1 MKKLLLCIVALFI
14 IIPTAFAQEDAPVI
28 SPALVEQ
35 LDTIEAQTAELR
47 GLNALQPVTRLFP
60 SRQEVIDFVTA
71 DINEQLNQQIA
82 FEELQ
87 FYRAFDFVD
96 APLDL
101 LDVYINLLGS
111 QVAGFYDP
119 DTQEMNVL
127 LISGDTL
134 GDDLPLLESITYSHE
149 FVHALQ
155 DQHFDLAAFFTDF
168 AEQQE
173 VENPDEI
180 IARQS
185 LVEGDATLV
194 MQDYT
199 LQAVM
204 DNPLGAL
211 ALLDPDLLA
220 SAEIPAGT
228 PFILE
233 AELTF
238 PYLTGMEFVLAL
250 RDAGGWDLVDAAY
263 TDNPPASTEHIL
275 HPERYLAGDAP
286 LSVTVASGL
295 DVLGDG
301 WQFLLERTLGEFYLR
316 QYLGTQLGRGVLN
329 AAATGWGGDRYQL
342 YYNDANDERAWILH
356 LVMDTPEDSAEFEST
371 FGQFASLRSGGTVA
385 NESPAGMAC
394 ALNAV
399 QETLCYTSDGGNGLY
414 IAFAPSMEDA
424 AALINTQG

>member
-1 MKKLLLCIVALFI
+1 MKKLLLCLMALFV
-14 IIPTAFAQEDAPVI
+14 IIPTSLAQDETPVI
-28 SPALVEQ
+28 SPTLIEN

-47 GLNALQPVTRLFP
+47 GLAALQPVTRLFP
-60 SRQEVIDFVTA
+60 NRQAVIDFVTA
-71 DINEQLNQQIA
+71 DINEQLDQQTA

-101 LDVYINLLGS
+101 LDVYTTLIGS

-134 GDDLPLLESITYSHE
+134 GDELPLLESITYSHE

-155 DQHFDLAAFFTDF
+155 DQHFDLAAFFTEF
-168 AEQQE
+168 AESE
-173 VENPDEI
+173 GMDNPDEI

-204 DNPLGAL
+204 DNPMGAL

-220 SAEIPAGT
+220 AAEIPAGT

-238 PYLTGMEFVLAL
+238 PYITGMEFVTAL
-250 RDAGGWDLVDAAY
+250 RDAGGWDLVNAAY
-263 TDNPPASTEHIL
+263 TENPPESTEHIL
-275 HPERYLAGDAP
+275 HPERYLAGDSP
-286 LSVTVASGL
+286 LSVTVTSGL
-295 DVLGDG
+295 DTLGDG
-301 WQFLLERTLGEFYLR
+301 WVFVFERTLGEFYLR
-316 QYLGTQLGRGVLN
+316 QYLGTQIGRGVLN
-329 AAATGWGGDRYQL
+329 AAATGWGGDRFQL

-356 LVMDTPEDSAEFEST
+356 LVMDTPEDATEFATT

-414 IAFAPSMEDA
+414 IAFAPSMDDA
-424 AALINTQG
+424 AALINAQG